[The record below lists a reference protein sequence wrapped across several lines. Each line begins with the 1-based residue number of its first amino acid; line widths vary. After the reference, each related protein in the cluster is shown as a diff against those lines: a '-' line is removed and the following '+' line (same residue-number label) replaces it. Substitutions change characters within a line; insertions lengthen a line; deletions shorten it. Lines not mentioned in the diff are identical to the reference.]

1 MRSAPVL
8 AALGLGLLA
17 PLASLADVRPAI
29 PPGDPDRKT
38 VAVLRFDNNSG
49 DNQYDPLGKGIAAM
63 MITDLG
69 TVESIQLVEREKTQD
84 LVDEMQMQHTAL
96 FDQRTAAQMGK
107 LVGAQYVVTG
117 AIMALDPRIRIDTR
131 VIRVQTGEIV
141 KTAHVTGEQKKFF
154 DLQQKLSKEL
164 IDGLDVALSPEEAE
178 KLRKQQ
184 ESERVDD
191 LKVQL
196 DYAEALDLFDRKLYV
211 DAAEKMGGVMKEA
224 PQSSLVRLT
233 YKMMAD
239 RAKQEARKKTTNK
252 LKGWLR
258 GKIDG

>member
-1 MRSAPVL
+1 MRAVFVL
-8 AALGLGLLA
+8 LALWLGPLA
-17 PLASLADVRPAI
+17 PLASLSDVRLPS
-29 PPGDPDRKT
+29 PVEKKT

-49 DNQYDPLGKGIAAM
+49 DTDYDPLGKGIAAM

-69 TVESIQLVEREKTQD
+69 TVQSIQLVEREKTQD
-84 LVDEMQMQHTAL
+84 LVNEMQMQQSAL
-96 FDQRTAAQMGK
+96 FDQRTAARLGK
-107 LVGAQYVVTG
+107 LVGAEYVVTG
-117 AIMALDPRIRIDTR
+117 AILALDPRIRLDTR
-131 VIRVQTGEIV
+131 VVRVETGEIV
-141 KTAHVTGEQKKFF
+141 KTARVMGDQKKFF

-164 IDGLDVALSPEEAE
+164 IDGLDIALSPDEAQQ
-178 KLRKQQ
+178 LQKQQ

-196 DYAEALDLFDRKLYV
+196 EYSQALDLFDRKLYV
-211 DAAEKMGGVMKEA
+211 EAAEKIGRVMSAA

-233 YKMMAD
+233 YKTMTD

-252 LKGWLR
+252 LKGWLK

>member
-1 MRSAPVL
+1 MRAAPILL
-8 AALGLGLLA
+8 ALWLGPLA
-17 PLASLADVRPAI
+17 PLTSIADGPPAAKEK
-29 PPGDPDRKT
+29 KT

-69 TVESIQLVEREKTQD
+69 TVQSIQLVEREKTQD
-84 LVDEMQMQHTAL
+84 LVDEMQMQHSAL
-96 FDQRTAAQMGK
+96 FDQKTAAQMGK
-107 LVGAQYVVTG
+107 LVGAEYVVTG
-117 AIMALDPRIRIDTR
+117 AITALDPRIRIDTR
-131 VIRVQTGEIV
+131 VIRVETGEIV

-164 IDGLDVALSPEEAE
+164 IAGLDLALSPEDSA
-178 KLRKQQ
+178 KLQKQQ

-196 DYAEALDLFDRKLYV
+196 EYSEALDLFDRRLYV
-211 DAAEKMGGVMKEA
+211 DAAEKMGHVMTEA
-224 PQSSLVRLT
+224 PQSSLVKLT
-233 YKMMAD
+233 YKMMKD
-239 RAKQEARKKTTNK
+239 RAKQEARKKTTSK

-258 GKIDG
+258 GKIGD